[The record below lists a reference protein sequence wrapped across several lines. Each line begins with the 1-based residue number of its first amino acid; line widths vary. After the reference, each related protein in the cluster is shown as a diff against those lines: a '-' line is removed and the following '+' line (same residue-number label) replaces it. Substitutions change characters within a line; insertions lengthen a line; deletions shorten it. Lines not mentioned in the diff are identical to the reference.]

1 MLNFSFIDDIKRW
14 SRGRSTSAPSADA
27 DSLDVFGSEQE
38 ESPTYEA
45 ASARSGWLNSSWQAR
60 LGDPRTR
67 VGVLVT
73 VAIIVA
79 GGLTGYLLQKWPMSR
94 VQAASGSVTIES
106 DPAGADVVSSGRS
119 RGTTPLT
126 VAVAPGDYIFDVV
139 HNGRSRPLKVT
150 VTAGGSAVHYVHFDP
165 ATPPGNAAT
174 TGSAAIPAAPAAKP
188 AAKPATPAGPTA
200 GWLTVNSSIPLEILE
215 GTSIVGTSQAAKIM
229 LPIGRHELRFTNAS
243 FGFSDRKVVDVRPGA
258 TAAVRVDLPNAPLSI
273 NAQPWAEVWVDGN
286 RVGETPIGNHQVR
299 IGSHEIILRHPDLG
313 ERRQNVTVTLTTPA
327 RVSVDMRK
335 Q

>member
-14 SRGRSTSAPSADA
+14 SRRGGTASSASDD

-38 ESPTYEA
+38 DAAPAHDPSPA
-45 ASARSGWLNSSWQAR
+45 AGLRARFA
-60 LGDPRTR
+60 DPRAR
-67 VGVLVT
+67 AGVLVT
-73 VAIIVA
+73 LAIILA
-79 GGLTGYLLQKWPMSR
+79 GGLTGYLLQKWPVSR

-106 DPAGADVVSSGRS
+106 DPAGADVVSDGRS

-126 VAVAPGDYIFDVV
+126 VSIAPGDYIFDVV

-150 VTAGGSAVHYVHFDP
+150 VTAGASAIHYVHFDP
-165 ATPPGNAAT
+165 STPPANAAT
-174 TGSAAIPAAPAAKP
+174 TGSAPPRAAPAAKP
-188 AAKPATPAGPTA
+188 AAKSTTPAGPTA

-215 GTSIVGTSQAAKIM
+215 GSSIVGTSQAAKIM
-229 LPIGRHELRFTNAS
+229 LPVGRHELRFTNS
-243 FGFSDRKVVDVRPGA
+243 SLGFSDRKVVEVRPGS

-299 IGSHEIILRHPDLG
+299 IGSHEIILRHPELG
-313 ERRQNVTVTLTTPA
+313 ERRQSVTVSLTTPA